1 MLSTT
6 IRMMALGLALGI
18 GAHIVQQPAAAQD
31 RVTDTDRRHF
41 DTQVARVLAA
51 RCLSCHS
58 GKSPRGKL
66 DLSTRR
72 GVAAGGENGK
82 PLVAGNPQASL
93 LWHRVR
99 EGEMPPKK
107 PLPAAERQLLKD
119 WIADGAVWGTS
130 PIDALRWTTAG
141 RAGYDWWSLQPL
153 REVTPPEPPSGATT
167 RNGIDHFVVRRLAD
181 RKLSSA
187 AEADPRTLIRRLFY
201 DLTGLPPAPEQVARF
216 IENPSDAAYRKLV
229 DDLLAS
235 TAYGERWGRHWLDVA
250 RFGESDG
257 FERNAPRKTLWYYRD
272 WVIQALNDDMP
283 YDQFVKMQLAGDL
296 LQPGPQGTAAVG
308 FLVAGVHNTVVGG
321 SQRMK
326 LLARQ
331 DELEEI
337 VAAVSQSFLGL
348 TVNCARCHDH
358 KFDPI
363 PTAEYY
369 RMISALDGVQHG
381 ERAVAQPDVAPQLA
395 KSLKRVQ
402 ALETELQSIDS
413 EARKQILAHRKQAPK
428 PEPGVDRP
436 QPYATWEFEGD
447 LKDSR
452 GRLHGTAHGQAR
464 LQNGALLL
472 DGNQS
477 YVATVPLEQ
486 NIAEKT
492 LEAWVILDNLT
503 QRGGGIISLE
513 SIGGAR
519 FDAIVFG
526 EREPGRWMA
535 GSDGFTRTKSFQ
547 GSQEMTGAREP
558 VHVAIVYQRDGRIT
572 GYRNGRVYGQSYK
585 TGFATFAAK
594 QSHILF
600 GLRHS
605 PASGNRLFQGRILR
619 ANLYDRALN
628 AEAVAAAA
636 GLESDF
642 VSTEA
647 IIAWLP
653 ETGKQQRRKLQI
665 QLDSERNVLRGLQ
678 AQERSKVYSVVPRN
692 PGVMRIHRRGSV
704 TDYGDEVTPGGVAAV
719 AALDADF
726 GLAKNASDA
735 DRRRKLA
742 EWITARDNPL
752 FARVIV
758 NRLWHYH
765 FGTGIVDTPSDLGFN
780 GGRPTH
786 PDLLDWL
793 AQQLRAADYRLKP
806 LHRLIVQSAT
816 YRQSS
821 SATPR
826 GLAQDAGNRYLW
838 RFAPRRIEA
847 EVVRD
852 AALQV
857 AGALNP
863 QRGGP
868 GFEDVSITPNNG
880 TTYYEP
886 IDRPGADLN
895 RRTVYRF
902 APRGGR
908 STVLDTFDCPDPST
922 ATPRRSVTTT
932 PLQALS
938 LLNNSFI
945 LRMADAFAERV
956 QREGHRDPRQQV
968 RRAWQLALLRNPEA
982 DEERLGVILAQQ
994 HGLSTLCRA
1003 LFNSNEFIII
1013 D

>member
-1 MLSTT
+1 MLSMTL
-6 IRMMALGLALGI
+6 RMVALGLALGI
-18 GAHIVQQPAAAQD
+18 WPQIPQRQAAAAD
-31 RVTDTDRRHF
+31 GVDDAPRRHF
-41 DTQVARVLAA
+41 DAKVARVLAA
-51 RCLSCHS
+51 HCLSCHS

-72 GVAAGGENGK
+72 GFESGGENGR
-82 PLVAGNPQASL
+82 PVMPGNPQASL

-99 EGEMPPKK
+99 DGEMPPKK
-107 PLPAAERQLLKD
+107 NLPAADRQILQD

-130 PIDALRWTTAG
+130 PIDALRWTTSG

-153 REVTPPEPPSGATT
+153 RDVRPPALAKGTRA
-167 RNGIDHFVVRRLAD
+167 RNGIDHFVARRLAE
-181 RKLSSA
+181 RALPPA
-187 AEADPRTLIRRLFY
+187 PEADSRTLIRRLYY
-201 DLTGLPPAPEQVARF
+201 DLIGLPPAPEQVARF
-216 IENPSDAAYRKLV
+216 IENPNEEAYRKLV

-257 FERNAPRKTLWYYRD
+257 FERNSPRKTLWYYRD

-283 YDQFVKMQLAGDL
+283 YDQFVKMQLAGDI
-296 LQPGPQGTAAVG
+296 LQPGPQGAAAVG

-358 KFDPI
+358 KFDPV
-363 PTAEYY
+363 PTTEYY

-381 ERAVAQPDVAPQLA
+381 ERAVPKPDIANQLA
-395 KSLKRVQ
+395 ETLKRVKT
-402 ALETELQSIDS
+402 LGTELQMIDAG
-413 EARKQILAHRKQAPK
+413 ARKQILAQRKQSPK
-428 PEPGVDRP
+428 PKPRIDRP
-436 QPYATWEFEGD
+436 QPYATWEFEGN

-477 YVATVPLEQ
+477 YVATAALAQ
-486 NIAEKT
+486 DIAEKT

-503 QRGGGIISLE
+503 QRGGGVISLE
-513 SIGGAR
+513 SIGGVR

-535 GSDGFTRTKSFQ
+535 GSDGFTRTKSFN
-547 GSQEMTGAREP
+547 GDQETIGVQEP

-572 GYRNGRVYGQSYK
+572 GYRNGRAYGQGYK
-585 TGFATFAAK
+585 TGFAPFAAK

-605 PASGNRLFQGRILR
+605 PATGNRLFQGRILR

-628 AEAVAAAA
+628 AEAVAASA

-642 VSTEA
+642 VSQDA

-653 ETGKQQRRKLQI
+653 ETGKQQRRKLQAR
-665 QLDSERNVLRGLQ
+665 LDSARIALRSLQ

-692 PGVMRIHRRGSV
+692 PGVMRVHRRGSV

-726 GLAKNASDA
+726 GLAKNAPDA
-735 DRRRKLA
+735 ERRRKLA
-742 EWITARDNPL
+742 EWITARANPL
-752 FARVIV
+752 FTRVIV

-786 PDLLDWL
+786 PDLIDWL
-793 AQQLRAADYRLKP
+793 ARQLQAANYRIKP
-806 LHRLIVQSAT
+806 LHRLIVLSAT

-821 SATPR
+821 SAHPR

-852 AALQV
+852 SALQV
-857 AGALNP
+857 AGVLNP

-886 IDRPGADLN
+886 IDRPGAELN

-908 STVLDTFDCPDPST
+908 SSVLDTFDCPDPST

-938 LLNNSFI
+938 LLNNPFI
-945 LRMADAFAERV
+945 LRMADAFAQRIE
-956 QREGHRDPRQQV
+956 REGHRDPRQQV
-968 RRAWQLALLRNPEA
+968 RRAWQLALLRTPEA
-982 DEERLGVILAQQ
+982 DEERLGVMLTQQ

-1003 LFNSNEFIII
+1003 LFNSNEFIIV